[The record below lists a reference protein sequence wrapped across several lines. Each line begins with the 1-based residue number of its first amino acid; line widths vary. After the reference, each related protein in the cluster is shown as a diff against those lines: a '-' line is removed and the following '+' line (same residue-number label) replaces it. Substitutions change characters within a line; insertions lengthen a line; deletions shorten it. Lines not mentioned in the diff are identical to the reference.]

1 MIKQMERTSQAVIII
16 LYACMSVKAFEM
28 EITPANRI
36 VEQIGETLVLTCNTT
51 GCASPS
57 FSWRIQTDNPLGG
70 TVSNHGT
77 YSTLTMSPVSI
88 ENAHDYLCTVFCGL
102 EKKEKSVKVEL
113 YSFPSDPVIEIST
126 SLVAG
131 EQTTVICK
139 IPDVYPS
146 DHLEVLLKKEEH
158 ILLEKNFFED
168 DSTNTETK
176 IVTYSFYPT
185 TEDIG
190 KEITCVAKLPIANMD
205 FEPKER
211 VTSQKLNANFGP
223 KNTVITASPSNS
235 AMEGDSLKLTCVTE
249 SNPPPQI
256 VWRRQVADKSVQ
268 YLVENNVLS
277 IPHAHFTDSGL
288 YICEVINL
296 VTNKTEKATVD
307 IVIQGAPNIAEFSI
321 KPSTTVREGE
331 NVSIRCSAESN
342 PPPKIV
348 LRRKSDGADMGLYSE
363 GGILL
368 LPSVTFLSGGDY
380 ECVAENKFG
389 KNKSA
394 VALNVEYGP
403 KNTIISVIPAATVKE
418 GETVTMKCTS
428 SGNPA
433 PVISWKKKTVTGES
447 EKIFKDA
454 TLTIKNIESQD
465 LGLYECEA
473 YNQFG
478 KEEKAVKLLVQAPPK
493 NTTLSVF
500 PSNAVKQGESVAI
513 SCTSTGV
520 PAVQITLR
528 KKIGDVITALETQ
541 GGKYTIGRVQL
552 KDAGTYECVSINE
565 LGEESQHIVLD
576 VKVPPQNITVLV
588 HPSENVKEGENV
600 TITCSTYSNP
610 PSQMVLKKVH
620 PEKEIILSSVNG
632 TFTLYNVTKNDTGRY
647 LLDVFNEV
655 GNNIKVIEI
664 AVVGRVEKP
673 DQMMPVIIAF
683 SCVTAIAI
691 PVVAILI
698 YVSRKAKING
708 SYSLVKALRLKV

>member
-1 MIKQMERTSQAVIII
+1 I
-16 LYACMSVKAFEM
+16 LPIVVKAFEM

-36 VEQIGETLVLTCNTT
+36 VAQIGETLTLMCNTT

-77 YSTLTMSPVSI
+77 YSTLTMSPVST
-88 ENAHDYLCTVFCGL
+88 ENSHNYLCTSFCGL
-102 EKKEKSVKVEL
+102 VKKEKSVKIEL
-113 YSFPSDPVIEIST
+113 YSFPSDPVIEISI
-126 SLVAG
+126 VAG
-131 EQTTVICK
+131 EQATIICK

-146 DHLEVLLKKEEH
+146 DRLEVLLKKEEH

-176 IVTYSFYPT
+176 TVTYSFNLT

-223 KNTVITASPSNS
+223 KNTIITASPDNS
-235 AMEGDSLKLTCVTE
+235 AMEGDSLELTCMTE

-256 VWRRQVADKSVQ
+256 VWRKQVTDKSIQ

-277 IPHAHFTDSGL
+277 IPHAHFTDSGR

-296 VTNKTEKATVD
+296 VTNKTEAATVD
-307 IVIQGAPNIAEFSI
+307 IVI
-321 KPSTTVREGE
+321 
-331 NVSIRCSAESN
+331 
-342 PPPKIV
+342 
-348 LRRKSDGADMGLYSE
+348 
-363 GGILL
+363 
-368 LPSVTFLSGGDY
+368 
-380 ECVAENKFG
+380 
-389 KNKSA
+389 
-394 VALNVEYGP
+394 
-403 KNTIISVIPAATVKE
+403 
-418 GETVTMKCTS
+418 
-428 SGNPA
+428 
-433 PVISWKKKTVTGES
+433 
-447 EKIFKDA
+447 
-454 TLTIKNIESQD
+454 
-465 LGLYECEA
+465 
-473 YNQFG
+473 
-478 KEEKAVKLLVQAPPK
+478 QAPPK
-493 NTTLSVF
+493 NTTLLVF
-500 PSNAVKQGESVAI
+500 PSNVVKQGESVAI

-528 KKIGDVITALETQ
+528 KKVGDVITTLETE
-541 GGKYTIGRVQL
+541 GGKYTIDRVQL
-552 KDAGTYECVSINE
+552 KDTGTYECVSVNE
-565 LGEESQHIVLD
+565 LGEESQYIVLD

-632 TFTLYNVTKNDTGRY
+632 TFILYNVTKNDTGRY

-655 GNNIKVIEI
+655 GNNVKVIEI
-664 AVVGRVEKP
+664 AVVGRVEKT
-673 DQMMPVIIAF
+673 DQLMPVIIAF

-691 PVVAILI
+691 PVVALLI
-698 YVSRKAKING
+698 YVSRQAKING
-708 SYSLVKALRLKV
+708 SYSLVKALRLNV